1 MIARIVGTL
10 IYKSFDHVIVDAY
23 GIGYRI
29 FVPLTTFYELPEAGQ
44 PVTLTIHTHVK
55 QDAISL
61 FGFNS
66 SEDKKIF
73 QLMIAVT
80 GIGPRLAMNILSGI
94 SADELIRAVSQGNL
108 SRLVSI
114 PGVGKKMGERM
125 ILELKD
131 KVAPISSEEMVST
144 EVSEDMKQHELVKE
158 DALSALVN
166 LGYKRVLAKEIL
178 EKVVNG
184 TTEPIT
190 IDIVLKESLRI
201 LAG

>member
-94 SADELIRAVSQGNL
+94 SADELIQAVSKGNL

-125 ILELKD
+125 ILELQD
-131 KVAPISSEEMVST
+131 KVAPISSEKMVST
-144 EVSEDMKQHELVKE
+144 EVNEDMKQHELVKE

-166 LGYKRVLAKEIL
+166 LGYKKGLAKEIL
-178 EKVVNG
+178 EKVVDE
-184 TTEPIT
+184 TTDPIT

>member
-10 IYKSFDHVIVDAY
+10 IYKSFDHVIIDAY

-29 FVPLTTFYELPEAGQ
+29 FVPLTTFYELPEDGQ
-44 PVTLTIHTHVK
+44 SVTLNIHTHVK

-61 FGFNS
+61 FGFYS
-66 SEDKKIF
+66 SEEKEIF

-131 KVAPISSEEMVST
+131 KVMPISSEEMIST
-144 EVSEDMKQHELVKE
+144 EVSEGMKQHELVKE
-158 DALSALVN
+158 DALSALMN
-166 LGYKRVLAKEIL
+166 LGYKKGLASDIL

-190 IDIVLKESLRI
+190 IDFVLKESLRI

>member
-10 IYKSFDHVIVDAY
+10 IYKSFDHVIIDAY

-29 FVPLTTFYELPEAGQ
+29 VVPLTTFYELPEAGQ
-44 PVTLTIHTHVK
+44 SVTLNIHTHVK

-61 FGFNS
+61 FGFYS
-66 SEDKKIF
+66 SEEKEIF

-131 KVAPISSEEMVST
+131 KVMPISSEEMIST
-144 EVSEDMKQHELVKE
+144 EVSEGMKQHELVKE

-166 LGYKRVLAKEIL
+166 LGYKKGLAKEIL

-190 IDIVLKESLRI
+190 IDVVLKESLRI

>member
-10 IYKSFDHVIVDAY
+10 IYKSFDHVIIDAY

-44 PVTLTIHTHVK
+44 SVTLTIHTHVK

-66 SEDKKIF
+66 SEDKEIF

-131 KVAPISSEEMVST
+131 KVVPISSEEMVST

-166 LGYKRVLAKEIL
+166 LGYKKGLAKEIID
-178 EKVVNG
+178 KVVNG